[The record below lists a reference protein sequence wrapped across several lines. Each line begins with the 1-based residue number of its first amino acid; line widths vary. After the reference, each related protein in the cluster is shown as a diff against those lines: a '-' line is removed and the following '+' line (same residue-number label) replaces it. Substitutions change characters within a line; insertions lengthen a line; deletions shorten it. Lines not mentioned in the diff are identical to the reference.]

1 MRRLFRGLFL
11 VITVVLVGLTNSPQA
26 WAKESAPV
34 NWWKVN
40 VNLTSDGV
48 AHVEAE
54 LEMDFSKVNGRGP
67 VFAFTEKQR
76 TGNEG
81 EWLNFGI
88 SNIQVSSPSGANS
101 ETQITRDNGTIG
113 VRVGEKNTTYS
124 TPQTYRISYEVT
136 GLIATNHAVSG
147 LDEFNWNVINGWE
160 SEIKNFQ
167 VTVTGP
173 AAISKVACWQTKKLH
188 TPCESNSSDASAS
201 YTVDRIPAG
210 DPVQVVAG
218 FPAGTF
224 PGVTQKVTKDPTL
237 SELLSETYSLTPATG
252 ITTTLL
258 GAGAVAGL
266 LSMRNRKARDEVFL
280 GLTPGLTPAA
290 GAASEVGKRRGKV
303 NVAVAFQ
310 PPKGTLPGEIGTL
323 TDATADSVDIS
334 ATIVDLAVRGYL
346 VMTALPDGDH
356 QLTRSKKKPKD
367 LAGYEKQL
375 MVDIFKA

>member
-11 VITVVLVGLTNSPQA
+11 VITVVLVGLANSPQA

-237 SELLSETYSLTPATG
+237 SELLSEAYSLTPVTG
-252 ITTTLL
+252 VTTTLL
-258 GAGAVAGL
+258 GAGALAGL
-266 LSMRNRKARDEVFL
+266 WSIRNRKARDEVFL
-280 GLTPGLTPAA
+280 GLTPGLTPAV
-290 GAASEVGKRRGKV
+290 GATSEVGKRRG
-303 NVAVAFQ
+303 
-310 PPKGTLPGEIGTL
+310 
-323 TDATADSVDIS
+323 S
-334 ATIVDLAVRGYL
+334 ASPRD
-346 VMTALPDGDH
+346 
-356 QLTRSKKKPKD
+356 
-367 LAGYEKQL
+367 
-375 MVDIFKA
+375 